1 VSAIAGLWS
10 FDGNTDVSAAC
21 RKMLAA
27 LSVYGSHDSSQYSS
41 PNLAMG
47 RCLLRLLPED
57 RFDRQPLS
65 AGAVTALA
73 ADLRLDN
80 REELARTLG
89 IASAAAAVMADSDIL
104 LAAWQRW
111 GEHCVEH
118 LIGAFS
124 FAIWNG
130 PEQQLFL
137 ARDHT
142 GERPLY
148 YSTAGGCFAF
158 ASMPKGLHPLP
169 FVQAEVDEDYIARYL
184 ALVYM
189 PIERTIFERIERL
202 PAGCMLSVRM
212 GQNTLRRYWDTTKL
226 PQLQL
231 NSDEEYLELF
241 RERFDEAVRSRLRTV
256 GQVGAQLSGGL
267 DSSSVAATAALL
279 LEGEGRELTAYTAV
293 PRPGFNG
300 MGATHFDNE
309 GPAAAEIA
317 ALYSNMRHL
326 LVESSQ
332 TSFLD
337 VLDLNNSLYD
347 HPCYGPNNEVW
358 SNAIMTRARED
369 GVTVLLNGNC
379 GNSTFSYNG
388 MPVLS
393 AWLRSGQWL
402 TLARVAREIR
412 ATRDAS
418 VKSMLR
424 HALWPSLPFWL
435 RKATDP
441 HIRGFSLDYCALHP
455 EVIDRLDLKRQ
466 ALHDLNTGSLDGRPM
481 LNALLRFGDVSET
494 SIAPQGGWQLDFR
507 DPTFDKRV
515 VEFCLTVPLEQFVRN
530 GKLRSLARRAMAG
543 RLPATTLD
551 RPQRGRQSADW
562 HVSMSAVRER
572 MLKEIDRLESSPLP
586 RRMLDLERMR
596 RLVENWPTGGFEQL
610 EVEGPYHAAL
620 TRGFSVGSFLY
631 KYDPARARDNC

>member
-10 FDGNTDVSAAC
+10 FDGRTDVSGAC
-21 RKMLAA
+21 RRMLAA
-27 LSVYGSHDSSQYSS
+27 LSVYGADDTTQYADGEF
-41 PNLAMG
+41 AMG

-80 REELARTLG
+80 REELARELG
-89 IASAAAAVMADSDIL
+89 IESAQAALLADSDIL

-111 GEHCVEH
+111 REHCVEH
-118 LIGAFS
+118 LLGAFG
-124 FAIWNG
+124 FALWNSQ
-130 PEQQLFL
+130 EQQLFL

-148 YSTAGGCFAF
+148 YAAEGNCFAF
-158 ASMPKGLHPLP
+158 ASMPKGLHPLS
-169 FVQAEVDEDYIARYL
+169 FIGAEIDEDYVARYL
-184 ALVYM
+184 ALADM
-189 PIERTIFERIERL
+189 PMERTIFQRIQRL
-202 PAGCMLSVRM
+202 PAGCILSVRK
-212 GQNTLRRYWDTTKL
+212 GKSTLRRYWDTANL
-226 PQLQL
+226 PPLQMR
-231 NSDEEYLELF
+231 SDEEYLELF
-241 RERFDEAVRSRLRTV
+241 RERFDEAVRVRLRTV

-279 LEGEGRELTAYTAV
+279 LRAEGRGLTAYTAV
-293 PRPGFNG
+293 PRPGFDS
-300 MGATHFDNE
+300 MDATHFNNE
-309 GPAAAEIA
+309 GPMAAEVA
-317 ALYSNMRHL
+317 GLYNNMRHR

-337 VLDLNNSLYD
+337 VLDFNNSLYD

-358 SNAIMTRARED
+358 SNAIMARARED

-379 GNSTFSYNG
+379 GNSTFSNHG

-393 AWLRSGQWL
+393 AWLRTGRWL
-402 TLARVAREIR
+402 TLARVSIEMR
-412 ATRDAS
+412 AAGSAS
-418 VKSMLR
+418 VKSILR

-435 RKATDP
+435 RSATDP
-441 HIRGFSLDYCALHP
+441 HMRDFSFDYCALHP
-455 EVIDRLDLKRQ
+455 EVIERLDLKRQ
-466 ALHDLNTGSLDGRPM
+466 AFHNLNTGSLDGRPM
-481 LNALLRFGDVSET
+481 LRALLRCGDVSET

-515 VEFCLTVPLEQFVRN
+515 VEFCLTVPLEQFVRG

-543 RLPATTLD
+543 RLPATVLN

-562 HVSMSAVRER
+562 HASMNAARGR
-572 MLKEIDRLESSPLP
+572 MLIEIERLEGSPLA
-586 RRMLDLERMR
+586 RRMLDLARMR
-596 RLVENWPTGGFEQL
+596 RLLETWPTGGFHQL
-610 EVEGPYHAAL
+610 AVEGPYHAAL
-620 TRGFSVGSFLY
+620 TRGFSVGSFLR
-631 KYDPARARDNC
+631 KYDSSSAAG

>member
-1 VSAIAGLWS
+1 MSAIAGLWS

-27 LSVYGSHDSSQYSS
+27 LSVYGSDDSAQYSS

-80 REELARTLG
+80 REELARKLG
-89 IASAAAAVMADSDIL
+89 IGSAAAAVMADSDIL

-130 PEQQLFL
+130 TEQQLFL

-148 YSTAGGCFAF
+148 YSTAGDCFAF

-169 FVQAEVDEDYIARYL
+169 FVGAEVDEDYVARYL

-212 GQNTLRRYWDTTKL
+212 GQNKLRRYWDTAKL

-231 NSDEEYLELF
+231 NSDEEYLDLF

-279 LEGEGRELTAYTAV
+279 LRSEGRELTAYTAV

-309 GPAAAEIA
+309 GPAAAEVA
-317 ALYSNMRHL
+317 ALYPNMRHL

-379 GNSTFSYNG
+379 GNSTFSYYG

-412 ATRDAS
+412 ATRNAS
-418 VKSMLR
+418 VKSILR

-435 RKATDP
+435 RSGDRSP
-441 HIRGFSLDYCALHP
+441 HARVLS
-455 EVIDRLDLKRQ
+455 R
-466 ALHDLNTGSLDGRPM
+466 
-481 LNALLRFGDVSET
+481 LLR
-494 SIAPQGGWQLDFR
+494 APS
-507 DPTFDKRV
+507 
-515 VEFCLTVPLEQFVRN
+515 
-530 GKLRSLARRAMAG
+530 RS
-543 RLPATTLD
+543 D
-551 RPQRGRQSADW
+551 
-562 HVSMSAVRER
+562 
-572 MLKEIDRLESSPLP
+572 
-586 RRMLDLERMR
+586 
-596 RLVENWPTGGFEQL
+596 
-610 EVEGPYHAAL
+610 
-620 TRGFSVGSFLY
+620 
-631 KYDPARARDNC
+631 